1 MEASSKGGSD
11 SHVKVNVKKDV
22 IVKEAVMEEATME
35 EPAKEEATKEEG
47 PMEEVIV
54 KEATMEEPTSSSSW
68 RDGEVEMGG
77 PPPRKAKGPGGG
89 AIKPFKAPPPQ
100 YTPPPHYDIVWF

>member
-1 MEASSKGGSD
+1 MEAVGIEPE
-11 SHVKVNVKKDV
+11 VAIAVQMEVNV
-22 IVKEAVMEEATME
+22 EEATME